1 MLTTHLYLVQ
11 TFNNAEEL
19 TERYCKHYAH
29 TCITLQL
36 HVISFAISS
45 KFGGINAQVVTEGEG
60 DFPVELLRPAPY
72 LYCASLKT
80 PFSQHETIC
89 HLKLV
94 RKKNKSIS
102 DLLGPSII

>member
-1 MLTTHLYLVQ
+1 MEEEEEAMFPAEMLRQ
-11 TFNNAEEL
+11 
-19 TERYCKHYAH
+19 
-29 TCITLQL
+29 
-36 HVISFAISS
+36 
-45 KFGGINAQVVTEGEG
+45 
-60 DFPVELLRPAPY
+60 APY
-72 LYCASLKT
+72 LYCAGLKT

>member
-1 MLTTHLYLVQ
+1 MFPAEMLRQ
-11 TFNNAEEL
+11 
-19 TERYCKHYAH
+19 
-29 TCITLQL
+29 
-36 HVISFAISS
+36 
-45 KFGGINAQVVTEGEG
+45 
-60 DFPVELLRPAPY
+60 APY
-72 LYCASLKT
+72 LYCAGLKT